1 MKNNEKEKLK
11 MSTEHLS
18 FVYTTIQIQDN
29 HFFVNLKLGNKIL
42 SIHMLR
48 LSNEVHNL
56 YISCYLILTKNSN

>member
-29 HFFVNLKLGNKIL
+29 HFLCIVNLGYKL
-42 SIHMLR
+42 LR
-48 LSNEVHNL
+48 IRRSNEIHFCTFHDIL
-56 YISCYLILTKNSN
+56 YN